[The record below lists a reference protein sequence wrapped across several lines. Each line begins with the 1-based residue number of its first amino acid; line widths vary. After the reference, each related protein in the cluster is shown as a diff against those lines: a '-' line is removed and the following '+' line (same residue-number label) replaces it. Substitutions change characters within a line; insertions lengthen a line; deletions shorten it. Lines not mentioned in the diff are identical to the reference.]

1 MTVRSRPNGEAILS
15 ARGIVNRFGR
25 QKVHDG
31 IDLEVARG
39 EILGIIGPNGAG
51 KTTLLEALAG
61 ILPAD
66 AGLVL
71 CHGKPVPAA
80 RRRDT
85 MFYVPDGIRPYQDQ
99 FVTQVLTF
107 FAGVYGKSTQRVAE
121 AVVSA
126 GLQPVLGK
134 RIHALSKGYT
144 RRLLLAL
151 GFLAPHPIVLMDEP
165 FDGFDLRQTRD
176 MVRMLRAEAANG
188 RTLLLAIHQLGDAE
202 RVCDRF
208 ILLSEGRM
216 HGSGRLDDLRTQTGQ
231 ANASLEEVLLALT

>member
-1 MTVRSRPNGEAILS
+1 MMSNVDTP
-15 ARGIVNRFGR
+15 
-25 QKVHDG
+25 
-31 IDLEVARG
+31 LEVSGLGKSYRDQVALADVSFIAARG

-80 RRRDT
+80 RRRDA

-99 FVTQVLTF
+99 FVAQVLTF
-107 FAGVYGKSTQRVAE
+107 FAGAYGRSTQVVAD
-121 AVVSA
+121 VVASA

-134 RIHALSKGYT
+134 RIQALSKGYN
-144 RRLLLAL
+144 RRFLLAL

-176 MVRMLRAEAANG
+176 MVRVLRAEAANG

-216 HGSGRLDDLRTQTGQ
+216 RGSGRLDDLRTQTGQ

>member
-1 MTVRSRPNGEAILS
+1 MSDADTLLAVSGLGKSYRD
-15 ARGIVNRFGR
+15 
-25 QKVHDG
+25 Q
-31 IDLEVARG
+31 VALADISFTAGRG

-99 FVTQVLTF
+99 FVAQVLTF
-107 FAGVYGKSTQRVAE
+107 FAGVYGKSTQGVAD
-121 AVVSA
+121 VVASA
-126 GLQPVLGK
+126 GLLPVLGK
-134 RIHALSKGYT
+134 RIHALSKGYN

-165 FDGFDLRQTRD
+165 FDGFDLPQTRD
-176 MVRMLRAEAANG
+176 MVRVLRAKAANG

-216 HGSGRLDDLRTQTGQ
+216 RGSGCLDDLRTQTGQ